1 MFSKNKNKFLKEKPC
16 VHFPKRMTLTMP
28 MRAQKIKSMNKQITQ
43 STLSMKAKIKSKPIL
58 VFSNEKENDLSNQKK
73 IIKPSKLNFQPITR
87 S

>member
-1 MFSKNKNKFLKEKPC
+1 
-16 VHFPKRMTLTMP
+16 MP

-58 VFSNEKENDLSNQKK
+58 VFSNAKENDLSNQKQM
-73 IIKPSKLNFQPITR
+73 IKPSKLNFQPITG